1 MKGSNKMEVKQIY
14 DTLNSVV
21 KQSLGTNE
29 LTVVD
34 NQGIIALGNT
44 ILSSQTNTD
53 NFLNTLVQ
61 RIGKTIISFRAYKSM
76 FNDLYV
82 DDFTWGAVL
91 QKLKVVM
98 PEAEADE
105 SYGLVDDG
113 SVDMFKVKK
122 PKVIQKLFVTET
134 PYQFRITIQRVHL
147 EEAFTGESQMGA
159 FISAIF
165 GEVQNAIELSLENLG
180 KNCLNNYIAEVA
192 QTPTR
197 AFNLLDMYNT
207 DTGSSLTAAD
217 AKYDADFLRFA
228 IGTIKRISRKMVAMS
243 TLYNDGT
250 TTRHTPF
257 ELQKLFI
264 LSDWEQQFE
273 TEVQYAAFNEKYVKL
288 NGFKE
293 IPFLQ
298 SSKTPT
304 SIKIKKASDGTEVT
318 LDNIVGVLCDRDALG
333 IYKKQQWSSTTPFNS
348 AGGYYNV
355 YHHMKELYFNDLSEN
370 FVVFYLADA

>member
-1 MKGSNKMEVKQIY
+1 MEVQQIY

-21 KQSLGTNE
+21 KQSLGTAE

-61 RIGKTIISFRAYKSM
+61 RIGKTIISFREYRSM
-76 FNDLYV
+76 FSDLYV
-82 DDFTWGAVL
+82 DDFTWGAIV

-98 PEAEADE
+98 PEAEADQ
-105 SYGLVDDG
+105 SYELTDDG
-113 SVDMFKVKK
+113 TVDMYKISKTE
-122 PKVIQKLFVTET
+122 VIQKLFVTET

-147 EEAFTGESQMGA
+147 EEAFTGENQMGS

-180 KNCLNNYIAEVA
+180 KNCLNNYIAEVSA
-192 QTPTR
+192 VPTR
-197 AFNLLDMYNT
+197 AFNLLNMYNT
-207 DTGSSLTAAD
+207 DTGSKLKVGD
-217 AKYDADFLRFA
+217 AKYNPDFLRYA

-250 TTRHTPF
+250 VTRHTPY
-257 ELQKLFI
+257 EYQKLFI

-273 TEVQYAAFNEKYVKL
+273 TEVQYSAFNEKYVKL

-298 SSKTPT
+298 SAKTPT
-304 SIKIKKASDGTEVT
+304 SINIKKASDGTDVT
-318 LDNIVGVLCDRDALG
+318 LDNIVGVLCDREALG

-370 FVVFYLADA
+370 FVVFYLQEV

>member
-1 MKGSNKMEVKQIY
+1 MEVKQIY

-21 KQSLGTNE
+21 KQSLGTAE
-29 LTVVD
+29 LTVLD

-61 RIGKTIISFRAYKSM
+61 RIGKTIISFREYRSM
-76 FNDLYV
+76 FSDLYV
-82 DDFTWGAVL
+82 DDFTWGAIV

-98 PEAEADE
+98 PEAEADQ
-105 SYGLVDDG
+105 SYELTDDG
-113 SVDMFKVKK
+113 TVDMYKISK
-122 PKVIQKLFVTET
+122 PEVIQKLFVTET

-147 EEAFTGESQMGA
+147 EEAFTGENQMGS

-180 KNCLNNYIAEVA
+180 KNCLNNYIAEVSA
-192 QTPTR
+192 VPTR
-197 AFNLLDMYNT
+197 AFNLLNMYNT
-207 DTGSSLTAAD
+207 DTGSSLKVGE
-217 AKYDADFLRFA
+217 AKYNPDFLRYA

-250 TTRHTPF
+250 VTRHTPY
-257 ELQKLFI
+257 EYQKLFI

-273 TEVQYAAFNEKYVKL
+273 TEVQYSAFNEKYVKL

-298 SSKTPT
+298 SAKKPT
-304 SIKIKKASDGTEVT
+304 SINIKKASDGTDVT
-318 LDNIVGVLCDRDALG
+318 LDNIVGVLCDREALG

-370 FVVFYLADA
+370 FVVFYLQEV